1 MKRPIEDSRRFL
13 LTSTLDVAI
22 RQVSRDF
29 EFVES
34 VSLNLST
41 REELGSSKF
50 LFLLEISILFDH
62 ILQI

>member
-13 LTSTLDVAI
+13 LASTLDVAI
-22 RQVSRDF
+22 RQISRDF

-50 LFLLEISILFDH
+50 LFLLEISILLDH
-62 ILQI
+62 IFQI

>member
-13 LTSTLDVAI
+13 LASTLDVAI

-50 LFLLEISILFDH
+50 LFLLEIPILLDH

>member
-13 LTSTLDVAI
+13 LASTLDVAI

-50 LFLLEISILFDH
+50 LFLLEISILLDH

>member
-13 LTSTLDVAI
+13 LASTLDVAI
-22 RQVSRDF
+22 RQISRDF

-50 LFLLEISILFDH
+50 LFLLEISILLDH

>member
-50 LFLLEISILFDH
+50 LFLLEIPILFDH